1 MAKEIVDKRTKREL
15 ARYKGCVGKANK
27 IEREKWNIVGM
38 SPELAELLSSRESK
52 TPEEIRQELLEM
64 YAKNNNL
71 EKIKKY
77 NKVSERQNKVE
88 QHISELVA
96 KTKSDYINAVT
107 SLNIDGIQNEI
118 SAINQEISALKMR
131 IDNFEKSIKGKDGP
145 ELMTLMNSRKV
156 NQERLSVLEQDRLVL
171 MQDLNIANEETRR
184 LKYISEEK
192 LRALG
197 INPKEAESIEEGVK
211 SFGDEKS
218 NEKPKDDQK
227 PKKGERP
234 EEDDTYRGK
243 VSSNKHKNYNPD
255 KQGSGEDIDNSKEE
269 NEKSNEDKK
278 SGLFGRLL
286 KKVKDGINKVKNIIN
301 KNKQLPEGIE
311 SEPETSTEPEPK
323 TPTEEFKSRLAP
335 NNYEQKT
342 EEKFDKYTEEE
353 FNKRVEEA
361 LIPEE
366 QKETYKKIFQLG
378 KNIAKGSSDIS
389 KEEFY
394 TELEGMDITE
404 QKKKALIYAFRT
416 GQYNGYNEN
425 KTVTEKP
432 ASGQVQEETR

>member
-1 MAKEIVDKRTKREL
+1 MAKEIVDKRTKRKL

-64 YAKNNNL
+64 YAKNNDL

-77 NKVSERQNKVE
+77 NKVSERQNKAK
-88 QHISELVA
+88 QHISELAA

-171 MQDLNIANEETRR
+171 MQDLSIANEETRR

-197 INPKEAESIEEGVK
+197 INPKEAESIQEGVK
-211 SFGDEKS
+211 SFEDEKS
-218 NEKPKDDQK
+218 NEKIKDDQK
-227 PKKGERP
+227 PKEDEKPKKSKRP
-234 EEDDTYRGK
+234 EKDDTYRGK
-243 VSSNKHKNYNPD
+243 VSPNKHKNYNPD
-255 KQGSGEDIDNSKEE
+255 RQGSGEDIDNSKEE

-286 KKVKDGINKVKNIIN
+286 KKVKDGINKVKNVIN

-311 SEPETSTEPEPK
+311 SEPET
-323 TPTEEFKSRLAP
+323 PTEEFKFRLDP
-335 NNYEQKT
+335 NNYKQET
-342 EEKFDKYTEEE
+342 EEKVDKYTEEE
-353 FNKRVEEA
+353 FNERMEEA
-361 LIPEE
+361 LIPKK
-366 QKETYKKIFQLG
+366 QKETLKKVFQLG
-378 KNIAKGSSDIS
+378 KNIAKGRSDIS
-389 KEEFY
+389 EEEFY

-432 ASGQVQEETR
+432 ASDQVQEKTR